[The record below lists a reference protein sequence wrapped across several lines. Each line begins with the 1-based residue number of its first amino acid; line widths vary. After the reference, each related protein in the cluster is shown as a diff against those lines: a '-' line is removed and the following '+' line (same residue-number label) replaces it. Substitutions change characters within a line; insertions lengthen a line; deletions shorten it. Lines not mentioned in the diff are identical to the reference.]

1 MSHTSKL
8 FQDHKVQIKNK
19 SGFDLAHSN
28 FLTQKCGQLTPVCT
42 IPMLPNDSISLG
54 FMSQIKLPPMA
65 TSFYGRVDYRLE
77 AFFVPYR
84 ILWGG
89 WENFY
94 TQPIADP
101 YGTSVERPHF
111 LPNYIDTFT
120 DKRGVHF
127 KRGSLADYL
136 GIKGYV
142 SSGTAT
148 GQTTD
153 KLNNIL
159 PFLAY
164 HKIYDDWYRNA
175 NIQKPAFV
183 RKTSFS
189 KGDSCGCLPFY
200 PSTVTVT
207 DTVSSPVYTTGS
219 DIDQNVVEDQLNGS
233 GLLDNKPLS
242 SIGFGSFDFGKLS
255 VTTKLADGFS
265 LFDLRQRNWSKDYF
279 TTATL
284 YPQQNGTT
292 AGAGIKSALDTS
304 DGDIAGSTTFTISQ
318 IRQANILQKWLER
331 NNIAGS
337 RYADQ
342 IRATFGVLPSDAMLD
357 RPIFLGGSSFGIYT
371 NSIAQTVNSDK
382 GASTNPYSGTAGSD
396 AGQSSGFGKDSL
408 IDKFTAT
415 EHGII
420 MVIGSIV
427 PHATYSTGTSR
438 MFAMSQFG
446 DIPNPMFE
454 GLGQESILAA
464 ELSPLSGNPADDN
477 KVFGYVDQYSWM
489 KYMND
494 EVHGLLVDGESLSS
508 FSLQRS
514 FDVNSAKL
522 DSSFIQI
529 PLDYLDQV
537 LAVKQQDSGFSSWA
551 NFYFD
556 VKKTSLLSQYTI
568 PTLGEP
574 KNTHTESIP
583 NTGRSL

>member
-1 MSHTSKL
+1 MSHSSSL
-8 FQDHKVQIKNK
+8 FQNHTVQIKNK
-19 SGFDLAHSN
+19 SGFDMAHSN

-89 WENFY
+89 WQNFY
-94 TQPIADP
+94 TQPVADP
-101 YGTSVERPHF
+101 YGATVERPHF
-111 LPNYIDTFT
+111 LPNYYDRFVG
-120 DKRGVHF
+120 KKGVHF
-127 KRGSLADYL
+127 GRSSLADYL
-136 GIKGYV
+136 GIKGASAGV
-142 SSGTAT
+142 DSS
-148 GQTTD
+148 TTIYFD
-153 KLNNIL
+153 TLSNVL
-159 PFLAY
+159 PFFAY

-183 RKTSFS
+183 RTTVFAN
-189 KGDSCGCLPFY
+189 GASCGCLPYY

-207 DTVSSPVYTTGS
+207 DTLTSSGGNGS
-219 DIDQNVVEDQLNGS
+219 D
-233 GLLDNKPLS
+233 LDLDVIGPDDEEVDSNSPLS
-242 SIGFGSFDFGKLS
+242 SILFGKSSIGKLILS
-255 VTTKLADGFS
+255 STLADGHS
-265 LFDLRQRNWSKDYF
+265 LFALRQRNWSKDYF

-284 YPQQNGTT
+284 YPQQSGTT
-292 AGAGIKSALDTS
+292 GGAGIKSSLNSS
-304 DGDIAGSTTFTISQ
+304 DGTSGTTTFTISQ

-371 NSIAQTVNSDK
+371 NSIAQSVNSDK
-382 GASTNPYSGTAGSD
+382 RSSTNPFSGTAGADS
-396 AGQSSGFGKDSL
+396 GQTSGFGKDSL

-415 EHGII
+415 EHGLI

-438 MFAMSQFG
+438 MFAMSSFG

-454 GLGQESILAA
+454 GLGQESILTG
-464 ELSPLSGNPADDN
+464 ELIPYESGAKSNE
-477 KVFGYVDQYSWM
+477 VFGYTDQYSWM

-494 EVHGLLVDGESLSS
+494 EVHGLLVDGQSLES

-514 FDVNSAKL
+514 FDFDSAKL

-537 LAVKQQDSGFSSWA
+537 LAVKQEQSGFASWA

-568 PTLGEP
+568 PTLGDP
-574 KNTHTESIP
+574 KNTHTETVP

>member
-1 MSHTSKL
+1 M
-8 FQDHKVQIKNK
+8 
-19 SGFDLAHSN
+19 AHSN
-28 FLTQKCGQLTPVCT
+28 FLTQTCGTLTPVCT
-42 IPMLPNDSISLG
+42 IPMLPGDSVSLG

-101 YGTSVERPHF
+101 YGTAVDRPHF
-111 LPNYIDTFT
+111 LPNYSGRTTGPNIKTRFG
-120 DKRGVHF
+120 RGT
-127 KRGSLADYL
+127 LADYL
-136 GIKGYV
+136 GIKGTKP
-142 SSGTAT
+142 GTDT
-148 GQTTD
+148 GTTIYIP
-153 KLNNIL
+153 KISNIL
-159 PFLAY
+159 PFVAY

-175 NIQKPAFV
+175 NIQKPVFV
-183 RKTSFS
+183 RHNS
-189 KGDSCGCLPFY
+189 
-200 PSTVTVT
+200 
-207 DTVSSPVYTTGS
+207 YTYDNS
-219 DIDQNVVEDQLNGS
+219 LS
-233 GLLDNKPLS
+233 GLPYVSTTFTAADTNSAGGSSGSSLDPIISNVDGATNEPLS
-242 SIGFGSFDFGKLS
+242 SISFSTAPAGVMIGAPTF
-255 VTTKLADGFS
+255 ADGVS
-265 LFDLRQRNWSKDYF
+265 LWSLRQRNWSKDYF

-284 YPQQNGTT
+284 YPQQSGTSS
-292 AGAGIKSALDTS
+292 GAGIKSSLDTS
-304 DGDIAGSTTFTISQ
+304 EGPDGVTTFTISQ

-357 RPIFLGGSSFGIYT
+357 RAIFLGGSSFGIYT
-371 NSIAQTVNSDK
+371 NSIAQSVNSDK
-382 GASTNPYSGTAGSD
+382 GSSSNPYSGTAGSD
-396 AGQSSGFGKDSL
+396 SGQTSGFGKDSL

-427 PHATYSTGTSR
+427 PHATYSTGTAR

-454 GLGQESILAA
+454 GLGQEAIHTA
-464 ELSPLSGNPADDN
+464 ELAPVEFSAAADN
-477 KVFGYVDQYSWM
+477 VVVGYVDQYAWM

-494 EVHGLLVDGESLSS
+494 EVHGLLVDGESLES

-514 FDVNSAKL
+514 FDASSAKL
-522 DSSFIQI
+522 DSSFITI

-537 LAVKQQDSGFSSWA
+537 LAVKQESSGFASWV
-551 NFYFD
+551 NMYFD

-574 KNTHTESIP
+574 KNTHTESVP
-583 NTGRSL
+583 NTGRYL

>member
-1 MSHTSKL
+1 MSHISKL

-65 TSFYGRVDYRLE
+65 TSFYGRVDFRLE

-101 YGTSVERPHF
+101 YGSSVERPHF
-111 LPNYIDTFT
+111 LPNYYG
-120 DKRGVHF
+120 KQAQVKGLHF
-127 KRGSLADYL
+127 RRGSLADYL
-136 GIKGYV
+136 GIKGGFESRD
-142 SSGTAT
+142 SS
-148 GQTTD
+148 TTMYTD
-153 KLNNIL
+153 RINNIM

-183 RKTSFS
+183 RTTSFAD
-189 KGDSCGCLPFY
+189 GDSCGSIPFY
-200 PSTVTVT
+200 PSTVTVS
-207 DTVSSPVYTTGS
+207 DTAYTGGS
-219 DIDQNVVEDQLNGS
+219 AG
-233 GLLDNKPLS
+233 DNMDELVTRASENFPANRPLS
-242 SIGFGSFDFGKLS
+242 SIEFSSDSLGKIRFS
-255 VTTKLADGFS
+255 TKLADGFS

-284 YPQQNGTT
+284 YPQQSGTT
-292 AGAGIKSALDTS
+292 GGAGIRAELNTS
-304 DGDIAGSTTFTISQ
+304 DGSTNGTTTFTISQ

-382 GASTNPYSGTAGSD
+382 GASTNPYSGTAGAD
-396 AGQSSGFGKDSL
+396 AGQTSGFGKDSL

-454 GLGQESILAA
+454 GLGNEAILTA
-464 ELSPLSGNPADDN
+464 ELAPLLSNGFDN
-477 KVFGYVDQYSWM
+477 QVFGYVDQYAWM

-494 EVHGLLVDGESLSS
+494 EVHGLLVDGENLES

-514 FDVNSAKL
+514 FNQNSAKL

-537 LAVKQQDSGFSSWA
+537 LAVKQEESGFAAWE

-574 KNTHTESIP
+574 KNTHTETVP

>member
-1 MSHTSKL
+1 MSHSSKL
-8 FQDHKVQIKNK
+8 FEQHKVQIKNK

-28 FLTQKCGQLTPVCT
+28 FLTQTCGTLTPVCT
-42 IPMLPNDSISLG
+42 MPVLPGDSISLG

-94 TQPIADP
+94 TQPVADP
-101 YGTSVERPHF
+101 YGTTVDRPHF
-111 LPNYIDTFT
+111 LPNIIDNITGSMVSSRFG
-120 DKRGVHF
+120 RGT
-127 KRGSLADYL
+127 LADYL
-136 GIKGYV
+136 GLKGVKPNGGPINATTVYSVDIKN
-142 SSGTAT
+142 A
-148 GQTTD
+148 
-153 KLNNIL
+153 L

-175 NIQKPAFV
+175 NIQKPVFV
-183 RKTSFS
+183 RHNSYTADNGLSGMPYVS
-189 KGDSCGCLPFY
+189 TTATISADVSAGSMGGDMPII
-200 PSTVTVT
+200 
-207 DTVSSPVYTTGS
+207 
-219 DIDQNVVEDQLNGS
+219 IDD
-233 GLLDNKPLS
+233 DANKPLT
-242 SIGFGSFDFGKLS
+242 SIGFGGAARGRLS
-255 VTTKLADGFS
+255 VKPVFADGTS
-265 LFDLRQRNWSKDYF
+265 LYSLRQRNWSKDYF

-284 YPQQNGTT
+284 YPQQTGTV
-292 AGAGIKSALDTS
+292 AGASISATTPAE
-304 DGDIAGSTTFTISQ
+304 GDSTQFTISQ

-357 RPIFLGGSSFGIYT
+357 RAIFLGGSSFGIYT
-371 NSIAQTVNSDK
+371 NSIAQSVN
-382 GASTNPYSGTAGSD
+382 SD
-396 AGQSSGFGKDSL
+396 AGQSSNPYSGIAGSDSGQTSGFGKDSL

-420 MVIGSIV
+420 MVLGSIV

-438 MFAMSQFG
+438 MFAMSSYG

-454 GLGQESILAA
+454 GLGQESVLTA
-464 ELSPLSGNPADDN
+464 ELAPLGFVAGDDS
-477 KVFGYVDQYSWM
+477 VFGYVDQYAWC

-494 EVHGLLVDGESLSS
+494 EVHGLLVDGENLES
-508 FSLQRS
+508 FALQRS
-514 FDVNSAKL
+514 FTPTSAKM
-522 DSSFIQI
+522 DSSFITI
-529 PLDYLDQV
+529 PTDYLDQV
-537 LAVKQQDSGFSSWA
+537 LAVNQAGSGFSAWA
-551 NFYFD
+551 NMYFD
-556 VKKTSLLSQYTI
+556 VKKVSLLSQYTI

-583 NTGRSL
+583 NTGRYL

>member
-1 MSHTSKL
+1 MSHISKL

-101 YGTSVERPHF
+101 YGTAVERPHF
-111 LPNYIDTFT
+111 LPNYQDRFVG
-120 DKRGVHF
+120 KRAINF

-136 GIKGYV
+136 GIKGAE
-142 SSGTAT
+142 AT
-148 GQTTD
+148 SVAEKTYYD
-153 KLNNIL
+153 RVNNIL

-183 RKTSFS
+183 RKTAFTN
-189 KGDSCGCLPFY
+189 GDSCGCLPFY
-200 PSTVTVT
+200 PSTVTVS
-207 DTVSSPVYTTGS
+207 DTYLQDSGAAGS
-219 DIDQNVVEDQLNGS
+219 DMSVVVDDDYLGDGPKN
-233 GLLDNKPLS
+233 NPLS
-242 SIGFGSFDFGKLS
+242 SIAFNRSQLGKLIVS
-255 VTTKLADGFS
+255 TKLADGFS

-292 AGAGIKSALDTS
+292 AGAGIKSALDSADS
-304 DGDIAGSTTFTISQ
+304 DHPSGSTTFTISQ

-382 GASTNPYSGTAGSD
+382 GASSNPYSGTAGAD
-396 AGQSSGFGKDSL
+396 AGQTSGFGKDSL

-454 GLGQESILAA
+454 GLGQESILTA
-464 ELSPLSGNPADDN
+464 ELSLLGNDAGVDN
-477 KVFGYVDQYSWM
+477 KVFGYVDQYAWM

-494 EVHGLLVDGESLSS
+494 EVHGLLVDGESLES

-514 FDVNSAKL
+514 FNSDSAKL

-537 LAVKQQDSGFSSWA
+537 LAVKQEKSGFSSWA

-574 KNTHTESIP
+574 KNTHTETIP

>member
-1 MSHTSKL
+1 MSHISKL

-101 YGTSVERPHF
+101 YGTAVERPHF
-111 LPNYIDTFT
+111 LPNYHDRFVG
-120 DKRGVHF
+120 KRAVNF

-136 GIKGYV
+136 GIKGAE
-142 SSGTAT
+142 AT
-148 GQTTD
+148 SVAEKTYYD
-153 KLNNIL
+153 RINNIL

-183 RKTSFS
+183 RKTAFTN
-189 KGDSCGCLPFY
+189 GDSCGCLPFY
-200 PSTVTVT
+200 PSTVTVS
-207 DTVSSPVYTTGS
+207 DTYSSSGSAGS
-219 DIDQNVVEDQLNGS
+219 DMSDIVVEDHLES
-233 GLLDNKPLS
+233 GVENTPLS
-242 SIGFGSFDFGKLS
+242 SIAFNRSEFGKLIVS
-255 VTTKLADGFS
+255 TKLADGFS
-265 LFDLRQRNWSKDYF
+265 LFDLRQRNWAKDYF

-284 YPQQNGTT
+284 YPQQNGAT
-292 AGAGIKSALDTS
+292 AGAGIKSGLDVADS
-304 DGDIAGSTTFTISQ
+304 EHLDGSTTFTISQ

-382 GASTNPYSGTAGSD
+382 GASSNPYSGTAGAD
-396 AGQSSGFGKDSL
+396 AGQTSGFGKDSL
-408 IDKFTAT
+408 IDQFTAS

-454 GLGQESILAA
+454 GLGQESILTA
-464 ELSPLSGNPADDN
+464 ELSLLGNDSGVDN

-494 EVHGLLVDGESLSS
+494 EVHGLLVDGESLES

-514 FDVNSAKL
+514 FDSASAKL

-537 LAVKQQDSGFSSWA
+537 LAVKQEKSGFSSWA

-574 KNTHTESIP
+574 KNTHTETIP

>member
-8 FQDHKVQIKNK
+8 FQDHQVQIKNK

-101 YGTSVERPHF
+101 YGTAVERPHF
-111 LPNYIDTFT
+111 LPNYIGAHSTAVSEIFR
-120 DKRGVHF
+120 RGT
-127 KRGSLADYL
+127 LADYL
-136 GIKGYV
+136 GIKGFASHAASESPFDMV
-142 SSGTAT
+142 S
-148 GQTTD
+148 
-153 KLNNIL
+153 NML
-159 PFLAY
+159 PFFAY

-183 RKTSFS
+183 RQIAFRD
-189 KGDSCGCLPFY
+189 GDSCGSLPFY
-200 PSTVTVT
+200 PSSVTISDVT
-207 DTVSSPVYTTGS
+207 TLERGSNGS
-219 DIDQNVVEDQLNGS
+219 DMDIVVDEDSLGHSSKNT
-233 GLLDNKPLS
+233 PLS
-242 SIGFGSFDFGKLS
+242 SIQFGNTSVGKLRLS
-255 VTTKLADGFS
+255 TKLADGFS

-292 AGAGIKSALDTS
+292 AGAGIRSSLDISTGGS
-304 DGDIAGSTTFTISQ
+304 DGSTTFTISQ

-357 RPIFLGGSSFGIYT
+357 RPIFLGGSSFGVYT

-382 GASTNPYSGTAGSD
+382 GSSTNPYSGTAGAD

-438 MFAMSQFG
+438 IFAMSQFG

-454 GLGQESILAA
+454 GLGQESILKA
-464 ELSPLSGNPADDN
+464 ELAPYQSHIGLDN
-477 KVFGYVDQYSWM
+477 EVFGYVDQYAWM

-494 EVHGLLVDGESLSS
+494 EVHGLLVDGESLES
-508 FSLQRS
+508 FALQRS
-514 FDVNSAKL
+514 FDSASAKL

-537 LAVKQQDSGFSSWA
+537 LAVRQGQSGFSSWA

-574 KNTHTESIP
+574 KNTHTETIP

>member
-1 MSHTSKL
+1 MSHVSKL

-101 YGTSVERPHF
+101 YGTAVERPHF
-111 LPNYIDTFT
+111 LPNYQDRFVG
-120 DKRGVHF
+120 KRAVNF

-136 GIKGYV
+136 GIKGAE
-142 SSGTAT
+142 AT
-148 GQTTD
+148 SVAEKTYYD
-153 KLNNIL
+153 RVNNIF

-164 HKIYDDWYRNA
+164 HKIYDDWYRNV

-183 RKTSFS
+183 RKTAFAN
-189 KGDSCGCLPFY
+189 GDSCGCLPFY
-200 PSTVTVT
+200 PSTVTVS
-207 DTVSSPVYTTGS
+207 DTFAQSGS
-219 DIDQNVVEDQLNGS
+219 VGSAMSGIVDEDSLGDGS
-233 GLLDNKPLS
+233 KNTPLS
-242 SIGFGSFDFGKLS
+242 ALSFNRDQFGRLIVS
-255 VTTKLADGFS
+255 TKLADGFS

-284 YPQQNGTT
+284 YPQQNGAT
-292 AGAGIKSALDTS
+292 AGAGIRSALDTS
-304 DGDIAGSTTFTISQ
+304 DQEHPDGSTTFSISQ

-382 GASTNPYSGTAGSD
+382 GASSNPYSGMAGADS
-396 AGQSSGFGKDSL
+396 GQTSGFGKDSL

-454 GLGQESILAA
+454 GLGQESILTA
-464 ELSPLSGNPADDN
+464 ELSLLGNDAAVDN
-477 KVFGYVDQYSWM
+477 KVFGYVDQYAWM

-494 EVHGLLVDGESLSS
+494 EVHGLLVDGESLES

-514 FDVNSAKL
+514 FNSDSAKL

-537 LAVKQQDSGFSSWA
+537 LAVKQEQSGFSSWA

-556 VKKTSLLSQYTI
+556 VKKTSLLSQYII

-574 KNTHTESIP
+574 KNTHTETVP

>member
-1 MSHTSKL
+1 MSHSSKL
-8 FQDHKVQIKNK
+8 FEQHKVQIKNK

-28 FLTQKCGQLTPVCT
+28 FLTQTCGTLTPVCT
-42 IPMLPNDSISLG
+42 VPMLPGDSISLG

-94 TQPIADP
+94 TQPVADP
-101 YGTSVERPHF
+101 YGTTVDRPHF
-111 LPNYIDTFT
+111 LPNYTF
-120 DKRGVHF
+120 KGNAAQIKPIFGRGT
-127 KRGSLADYL
+127 LADYL
-136 GIKGYV
+136 GIKGV
-142 SSGTAT
+142 SLPVGDTAEFRYSIP
-148 GQTTD
+148 
-153 KLNNIL
+153 NIL

-175 NIQKPAFV
+175 NIQKPVFV
-183 RKTSFS
+183 RHSSYTLNNALS
-189 KGDSCGCLPFY
+189 GLPY
-200 PSTVTVT
+200 ISHTVTV
-207 DTVSSPVYTTGS
+207 DDGSSTTGS
-219 DIDQNVVEDQLNGS
+219 DGSNLLIDVDVDSNG
-233 GLLDNKPLS
+233 PLKN
-242 SIGFGSFDFGKLS
+242 IGFARFSRGSIIASSTFS
-255 VTTKLADGFS
+255 DGSS
-265 LFDLRQRNWSKDYF
+265 LTDLRQRNWSKDYF

-284 YPQQNGTT
+284 YPQQSGTT
-292 AGAGIKSALDTS
+292 AGASISATTPS
-304 DGDIAGSTTFTISQ
+304 EGDSTQFTISQ

-357 RPIFLGGSSFGIYT
+357 RAIFLGGSSFGIYT
-371 NSIAQTVNSDK
+371 NSIAQSVNSDK
-382 GASTNPYSGTAGSD
+382 GTSTNPYSGTAGADS
-396 AGQSSGFGKDSL
+396 GQTSGFGKDSL

-427 PHATYSTGTSR
+427 PHATYSTGSSR
-438 MFAMSQFG
+438 MFAMSSYG

-454 GLGQESILAA
+454 GLGQESILTG
-464 ELSPLSGNPADDN
+464 ELAPNTFSFDSDR
-477 KVFGYVDQYSWM
+477 VFGYVDQYAWC

-494 EVHGLLVDGESLSS
+494 EVHGLLVDGENLES
-508 FSLQRS
+508 FALQRS
-514 FDVNSAKL
+514 FTSSSAKL
-522 DSSFIQI
+522 DSSFITI
-529 PLDYLDQV
+529 PTDYLDQV
-537 LAVKQQDSGFSSWA
+537 LAVKQEGAGFSSWT
-551 NFYFD
+551 NMYFD
-556 VKKTSLLSQYTI
+556 IKKTSLLSQYTI

-583 NTGRSL
+583 NTGRYL

>member
-101 YGTSVERPHF
+101 YGTAVERPHF
-111 LPNYIDTFT
+111 LPNYRDRFVG
-120 DKRGVHF
+120 KRGVHF
-127 KRGSLADYL
+127 GRSSLADYL
-136 GIKGYV
+136 GIKGASAGV
-142 SSGTAT
+142 DSS
-148 GQTTD
+148 TTSYYD
-153 KLNNIL
+153 TVNNIM

-189 KGDSCGCLPFY
+189 NGDNCGCLPFY

-207 DTVSSPVYTTGS
+207 DTLTSSGGTGS
-219 DIDQNVVEDQLNGS
+219 DISVDVVDPFDS
-233 GLLDNKPLS
+233 YLLANQPLS
-242 SIGFGSFDFGKLS
+242 SINYGTNNFGKLL

-284 YPQQNGTT
+284 YPQQSGTT
-292 AGAGIKSALDTS
+292 AGAGVSS
-304 DGDIAGSTTFTISQ
+304 SVFDGPTGDSQTTFTISQ

-371 NSIAQTVNSDK
+371 NSISQTSNSAK
-382 GASTNPYSGTAGSD
+382 GDSSNPFSGTAGSD
-396 AGQSSGFGKDSL
+396 AGQTSGFGKDSL

-415 EHGII
+415 EHGLI

-454 GLGQESILAA
+454 GLGQESILTG
-464 ELSPLSGNPADDN
+464 ELIPYTSGSRVNE
-477 KVFGYVDQYSWM
+477 VFGYTDQYSWV

-494 EVHGLLVDGESLSS
+494 EVHGLLVDGENLES

-514 FDVNSAKL
+514 FDYTSAKL

-537 LAVKQQDSGFSSWA
+537 LAVKQEQSGFASWA

-574 KNTHTESIP
+574 KNTHTETIP

>member
-1 MSHTSKL
+1 MSHISKL

-65 TSFYGRVDYRLE
+65 TSFYGRVDFRLE

-101 YGTSVERPHF
+101 YGSSVERPHF
-111 LPNYIDTFT
+111 LPNYYG
-120 DKRGVHF
+120 KQSQVKGLHF
-127 KRGSLADYL
+127 RRGSLADYL
-136 GIKGYV
+136 GIKGGFESRD
-142 SSGTAT
+142 SS
-148 GQTTD
+148 TTMYTD
-153 KLNNIL
+153 RINNIM

-183 RKTSFS
+183 RTTSFAD
-189 KGDSCGCLPFY
+189 GDSCGSIPFY
-200 PSTVTVT
+200 PSTVTVS
-207 DTVSSPVYTTGS
+207 DTAYTGGS
-219 DIDQNVVEDQLNGS
+219 AG
-233 GLLDNKPLS
+233 DNMDEFVTRASENLPANRPLS
-242 SIGFGSFDFGKLS
+242 SIEFSSDSLGKIRFS
-255 VTTKLADGFS
+255 TKLADGFS

-284 YPQQNGTT
+284 YPQQSGTT
-292 AGAGIKSALDTS
+292 GGAGIRAELNTS
-304 DGDIAGSTTFTISQ
+304 DGSNNGTTTFTISQ

-382 GASTNPYSGTAGSD
+382 GASTNPYSGTAGAD
-396 AGQSSGFGKDSL
+396 AGQTSGFGKDSL

-454 GLGQESILAA
+454 GLGNEAILTA
-464 ELSPLSGNPADDN
+464 ELAPLLSNGFDN
-477 KVFGYVDQYSWM
+477 QVFGYVDQYAWM

-494 EVHGLLVDGESLSS
+494 EVHGLLVDGENLES

-514 FDVNSAKL
+514 FNQNSAKL

-537 LAVKQQDSGFSSWA
+537 LAVKQEESGFAAWE

-574 KNTHTESIP
+574 KNTHTETVP

>member
-1 MSHTSKL
+1 MSHSSKL
-8 FQDHKVQIKNK
+8 FEQHKVQIKNK

-28 FLTQKCGQLTPVCT
+28 FLTQTCGTLTPVCT
-42 IPMLPNDSISLG
+42 VPMLPGDSISLG

-94 TQPIADP
+94 TQPVADP
-101 YGTSVERPHF
+101 YGTSVIRPHF
-111 LPNYIDTFT
+111 LPNYTF
-120 DKRGVHF
+120 RGNAAQV
-127 KRGSLADYL
+127 KSIMGRGTLADYL
-136 GIKGYV
+136 GIKGV
-142 SSGTAT
+142 TLPVGDTAEFT
-148 GQTTD
+148 Y
-153 KLNNIL
+153 NIPNIL

-175 NIQKPAFV
+175 NIQKPVFV
-183 RKTSFS
+183 RKLAYSRDIAL
-189 KGDSCGCLPFY
+189 GGCPY
-200 PSTVTVT
+200 IPSTLTV
-207 DTVSSPVYTTGS
+207 DDVSGTPGTTGS
-219 DIDQNVVEDQLNGS
+219 DMGIDVDDSTKN
-233 GLLDNKPLS
+233 PLT
-242 SIGFGSFDFGKLS
+242 SIGFARFNRGQVIAGSTFSDGVKL
-255 VTTKLADGFS
+255 TE
-265 LFDLRQRNWSKDYF
+265 LRQRNWSKDYF

-284 YPQQNGTT
+284 YPQQSGTVG
-292 AGAGIKSALDTS
+292 GASISA
-304 DGDIAGSTTFTISQ
+304 TTPSEGEYTQFTISQ

-357 RPIFLGGSSFGIYT
+357 RAIFLGGSSFGIYT
-371 NSIAQTVNSDK
+371 NSIAQSVNSDK
-382 GASTNPYSGTAGSD
+382 GTSTNPYSGTAGADS
-396 AGQSSGFGKDSL
+396 GQTSGFGKDSL

-438 MFAMSQFG
+438 MFAMASYG

-454 GLGQESILAA
+454 GLGQESILKG
-464 ELSPLSGNPADDN
+464 ELAPNTFSIDSDA
-477 KVFGYVDQYSWM
+477 VFGYVDQYAWC

-494 EVHGLLVDGESLSS
+494 EVHGLLVDGENLDS
-508 FSLQRS
+508 FALQRS
-514 FDVNSAKL
+514 FNSSSAKL
-522 DSSFIQI
+522 DSSFITI
-529 PLDYLDQV
+529 PKDYLDQV
-537 LAVKQQDSGFSSWA
+537 LAVKQEGSGFSSWT
-551 NFYFD
+551 NMYFD
-556 VKKTSLLSQYTI
+556 IKKTSLLSQYTI

-583 NTGRSL
+583 NTGRYL

>member
-1 MSHTSKL
+1 M
-8 FQDHKVQIKNK
+8 
-19 SGFDLAHSN
+19 
-28 FLTQKCGQLTPVCT
+28 
-42 IPMLPNDSISLG
+42 
-54 FMSQIKLPPMA
+54 
-65 TSFYGRVDYRLE
+65 
-77 AFFVPYR
+77 
-84 ILWGG
+84 
-89 WENFY
+89 
-94 TQPIADP
+94 
-101 YGTSVERPHF
+101 
-111 LPNYIDTFT
+111 
-120 DKRGVHF
+120 
-127 KRGSLADYL
+127 
-136 GIKGYV
+136 
-142 SSGTAT
+142 
-148 GQTTD
+148 
-153 KLNNIL
+153 
-159 PFLAY
+159 
-164 HKIYDDWYRNA
+164 
-175 NIQKPAFV
+175 
-183 RKTSFS
+183 
-189 KGDSCGCLPFY
+189 
-200 PSTVTVT
+200 
-207 DTVSSPVYTTGS
+207 
-219 DIDQNVVEDQLNGS
+219 
-233 GLLDNKPLS
+233 
-242 SIGFGSFDFGKLS
+242 
-255 VTTKLADGFS
+255 ADGFS

-284 YPQQNGTT
+284 YPQQSGGT
-292 AGAGIKSALDTS
+292 AGAGIKSALDRA
-304 DGDIAGSTTFTISQ
+304 DEAHVDGSTTFTISQ

-371 NSIAQTVNSDK
+371 NSIAQTVNSNK
-382 GASTNPYSGTAGSD
+382 GSSTNPYSGTAGSD

-415 EHGII
+415 EHGLI

-454 GLGQESILAA
+454 GLGQESILTA
-464 ELSPLSGNPADDN
+464 ELSLLGNDSGTDN
-477 KVFGYVDQYSWM
+477 KVFGYVDQYAWM

-494 EVHGLLVDGESLSS
+494 EVHGLLVDGESLES

-514 FDVNSAKL
+514 FNSASAKL

-537 LAVKQQDSGFSSWA
+537 LAVKQEKSGFSSWA

-556 VKKTSLLSQYTI
+556 IRKTSLLSQYTI

-574 KNTHTESIP
+574 KNTHTETIP

>member
-1 MSHTSKL
+1 MSHISKL

-101 YGTSVERPHF
+101 YGTAVERPHF
-111 LPNYIDTFT
+111 LPNYQDRFVG
-120 DKRGVHF
+120 KRAVNF

-136 GIKGYV
+136 GIKGAE
-142 SSGTAT
+142 AT
-148 GQTTD
+148 SVAEETYYD
-153 KLNNIL
+153 RLNNIF

-183 RKTSFS
+183 RKTAFAN
-189 KGDSCGCLPFY
+189 GDSCGCLPFY
-200 PSTVTVT
+200 PSTVTVS
-207 DTVSSPVYTTGS
+207 DTFSVSGTAGADL
-219 DIDQNVVEDQLNGS
+219 DINVNDDYLQS
-233 GLLDNKPLS
+233 GNINTPLS
-242 SIGFGSFDFGKLS
+242 SIAFNRNNFGKLIVS
-255 VTTKLADGFS
+255 TKLADGFS

-284 YPQQNGTT
+284 YPQQSGTT
-292 AGAGIKSALDTS
+292 GGAGIKSDLDTTEGV
-304 DGDIAGSTTFTISQ
+304 DGSTTFTISQ

-382 GASTNPYSGTAGSD
+382 GASSNPYSGTAGAD
-396 AGQSSGFGKDSL
+396 AGQTSGFGKDSL
-408 IDKFTAT
+408 IDKFTAS

-454 GLGQESILAA
+454 GLGQESILTA
-464 ELSPLSGNPADDN
+464 ELSLLGNDAGVDN
-477 KVFGYVDQYSWM
+477 KVFGYVDQYAWM

-494 EVHGLLVDGESLSS
+494 EVHGLLVDGENLQS

-514 FDVNSAKL
+514 FDSASAKL

-537 LAVKQQDSGFSSWA
+537 LAVKQEKSGFSSWA

-574 KNTHTESIP
+574 KDTHTETIP
-583 NTGRSL
+583 NTGQSL

>member
-1 MSHTSKL
+1 MSHISKL

-101 YGTSVERPHF
+101 YGTAVERPHF
-111 LPNYIDTFT
+111 LPNYYG
-120 DKRGVHF
+120 KQGHVKGLHF
-127 KRGSLADYL
+127 NRGSLADYL
-136 GIKGYV
+136 GIKGGFQSKD
-142 SSGTAT
+142 SS
-148 GQTTD
+148 TTMYTD
-153 KLNNIL
+153 RLNNIL

-189 KGDSCGCLPFY
+189 DGDSCGSIPFY
-200 PSTVTVT
+200 PSTVTVS
-207 DTVSSPVYTTGS
+207 DTAVSGGTAGS
-219 DIDQNVVEDQLNGS
+219 DIDPFVSRPSENVS
-233 GLLDNKPLS
+233 GNRPLS
-242 SIGFGSFDFGKLS
+242 SIGFSSDPIGKIRFS
-255 VTTKLADGFS
+255 TKLADGFS

-284 YPQQNGTT
+284 YPQQSGTT
-292 AGAGIKSALDTS
+292 GGAGVRAELNTS
-304 DGDIAGSTTFTISQ
+304 DGSNNGTTTFTISQ

-382 GASTNPYSGTAGSD
+382 GASSNPYSGTAGAD
-396 AGQSSGFGKDSL
+396 AGQTSGFGKDSL
-408 IDKFTAT
+408 VDEFTAT

-454 GLGQESILAA
+454 GLGQEAILAA
-464 ELSPLSGNPADDN
+464 ELAPILSNGFDN
-477 KVFGYVDQYSWM
+477 VVFGYVDQYAWM

-494 EVHGLLVDGESLSS
+494 EVHGALVDGESLES

-514 FDVNSAKL
+514 FNSNSAKL

-529 PLDYLDQV
+529 PLDFLDQV
-537 LAVKQQDSGFSSWA
+537 LAVKQEQSGFASWA

-574 KNTHTESIP
+574 KNTHTETVP